1 MIPYGKQSITTEDIN
16 AVTDVLQADLITQ
29 GPLVPEFEQSIAD
42 LCQAQYATAVS
53 NATAALHI
61 ANLALEVGA
70 GDIVWTT
77 PISFVASANCAL
89 YCGATIDFVDI
100 DINTANICPIQLQ
113 GKLAKAQRENQLPKV
128 LVVVHMAGA
137 SCNMRAIAQL
147 AKQYH
152 FKVIED
158 ASHAIGGKYL
168 DQPIGSCQYSDIT
181 VFSFHP
187 VKIITSGEGG
197 MALTNNQQLDK
208 KLKRLR
214 SHGITAD
221 PAAMTQESHGPWY
234 YEQVELGF
242 NYRMTD
248 IHAALG
254 LSQLNR
260 LTSFVQKRND
270 IAKRYD
276 NAFNHTNVMP
286 IKPESDC
293 YSAYHLYLVRL
304 PEMSLAEQKHLFE
317 KLRGDK
323 IFIQKHYI
331 PIYLQPYYQQ
341 FNFDPADYPQA
352 QAYYRSVITLPLYPE
367 LDIAQQDY
375 IIDKILRL

>member
-1 MIPYGKQSITTEDIN
+1 MIPYGKQSITTEDIS
-16 AVTDVLQADLITQ
+16 AVTDVLQSDLITQ
-29 GPLVPEFEQSIAD
+29 GPLVPEFEQSIAQ

-53 NATAALHI
+53 NATAALHL
-61 ANLALEVGA
+61 ANLALDVGT

-100 DINTANICPIQLQ
+100 DINTANICPKQLQ
-113 GKLAKAQRENQLPKV
+113 LKLAKAKLENQLPKV

-137 SCNMRAIAQL
+137 SCNMRAIAEL
-147 AKQYH
+147 AKQYQ
-152 FKVIED
+152 FKIIED

-168 DQPIGSCQYSDIT
+168 DQPIGSGQFSDIT
-181 VFSFHP
+181 IFSFHP

-197 MALTNNQQLDK
+197 MALTNNQHLDS

-260 LTSFVQKRND
+260 LASFVKKRND

-276 NAFNHTNVMP
+276 NAFINTKVTP

-304 PEMSLAEQKHLFE
+304 PEMTLTEQKQLFE
-317 KLRGDK
+317 KLRSDK

-331 PIYLQPYYQQ
+331 PIYLQPFYQQ
-341 FNFDPADYPQA
+341 FNFEPSDFPQA
-352 QAYYRSVITLPLYPE
+352 QSYYHSVITLPLYPE

-375 IIDKILRL
+375 IIEKILRL